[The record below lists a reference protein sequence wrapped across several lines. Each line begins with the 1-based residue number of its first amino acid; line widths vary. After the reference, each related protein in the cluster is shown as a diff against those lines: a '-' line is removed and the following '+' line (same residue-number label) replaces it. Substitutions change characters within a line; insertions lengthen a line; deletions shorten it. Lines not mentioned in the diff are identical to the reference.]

1 MSALNRLAAI
11 VDDLRSLIG
20 VAADH
25 IQNLSHS
32 LAYAQAQAADAA
44 AIEQIANDLQAT
56 ADQLRGA
63 LTAVDQSQ
71 TQA

>member
-1 MSALNRLAAI
+1 MSALNRLAAN

-44 AIEQIANDLQAT
+44 AIRTDRQRPPGHRRPVAWRAH
-56 ADQLRGA
+56 G
-63 LTAVDQSQ
+63 SGSKQ